1 MVKQKSH
8 TRSKNKMK
16 QNMNKKR
23 KKSTNKIKSKTK
35 TKTKKT
41 RKQKRRQRK
50 HAKHTG
56 GSDTYSE
63 IQPLYSNIIK
73 PTPIYK
79 EVIYRAYSHEIETL
93 KYEDLI
99 KQLVSIIDVIEKHP
113 KGPYCLDLVLSS
125 IFSGY
130 TPISN
135 YDIIKML
142 SPSEL
147 GETITELKLRIS
159 NQEYQQNNSDY
170 VEMINLLRAAETQYT
185 YLQTLGK
192 LGDEDDQVS
201 EQVLKSIETAKE
213 THQIRHV
220 IDITMFDE
228 IQQLCGN
235 EILNLII
242 IMLRYLKFELDID
255 ANVLECKTRWNMNMT
270 PENTFAQPLFAAMTT
285 KASKELNNAIR
296 DENYAIIV
304 HLYDKLE
311 KLKARFSNAYETGLC
326 HATGFCKFIW
336 NNSKDYQNILSNKI
350 LKKSQDI
357 IRYN

>member
-1 MVKQKSH
+1 
-8 TRSKNKMK
+8 MK
-16 QNMNKKR
+16 QNMNKNR
-23 KKSTNKIKSKTK
+23 IKSKPK
-35 TKTKKT
+35 SKSKKT

-50 HAKHTG
+50 HVKHTG
-56 GSDTYSE
+56 GSDSGYIYSE
-63 IQPLYSNIIK
+63 IQPAVYSNIIN
-73 PTPIYK
+73 PPPIYK
-79 EVIYRAYSHEIETL
+79 KVIYGAYSHEIETL

-99 KQLVSIIDVIEKHP
+99 EKLVSIIDVIEKHP
-113 KGPYCLDLVLSS
+113 KGPDCLDLVLSS

-147 GETITELKLRIS
+147 GEQITEFKSRIS

-170 VEMINLLRAAETQYT
+170 VEMINLLSAMETRYK

-201 EQVLKSIETAKE
+201 KQVLESIETAKE

-220 IDITMFDE
+220 IDISMFDE

-242 IMLRYLKFELDID
+242 IMLRYLKFELDIV
-255 ANVLECKTRWNMNMT
+255 ANVLECKTRWNINMT
-270 PENTFAQPLFAAMTT
+270 PENIFVQPLLAAMTT

-336 NNSKDYQNILSNKI
+336 NNSKDYQNILSNNIVKN
-350 LKKSQDI
+350 SQDI
-357 IRYN
+357 TYIDS